1 MNHSIEFK
9 DAVTGAHTN
18 TIEEL
23 WYHAKLFCPS
33 FNRKKDHFL
42 GYLCTFILKKK
53 WKEEEDS
60 FNLFMQAA
68 ASLYSGKR
76 KPLNP
81 QDFEEDDEVVAE
93 IVREFI
99 VHFGNLLIC
108 YSFISNYS
116 SILQISV
123 LFYIWMSEN
132 ILSVRPTG
140 RRHIGT
146 R

>member
-1 MNHSIEFK
+1 M
-9 DAVTGAHTN
+9 
-18 TIEEL
+18 
-23 WYHAKLFCPS
+23 
-33 FNRKKDHFL
+33 
-42 GYLCTFILKKK
+42 YLYSLQK

-60 FNLFMQAA
+60 FNLFLQAA
-68 ASLYSGKR
+68 ASLYSGER
-76 KPLNP
+76 KPSNP